1 MAPTIVG
8 TDEVTA
14 LSRHIIL
21 PYITD
26 QVYGSNALLYRLVA
40 ANRRVHQGGTHIE
53 VPFMYQKPTNGGA
66 YDGAYE
72 VVDVSPW
79 ETTLNMA
86 FDMRYYEVPITID
99 EKTLDRMNTD
109 LAVVN
114 ELTYKAETAKMHL
127 ADILGTD
134 LSQSEGSSGTGSDL
148 KKLTGLKAVIDDTTN
163 TTNYGQLA
171 RATYSGLNATLDAA
185 TATLTLASL
194 QSLVSSA
201 TKGGHAPTI
210 LRSRRMQYDR
220 YIALLQA
227 MQRIYV
233 GNMAKDEN
241 LAQAGFTNVLYGNIP
256 WIVDDKT
263 MDGANTSNSRIE
275 AINETVLELHCYG
288 SGEFSMT
295 EWLRPVDQPGAMT
308 SFVKWKGEIISPN
321 PQLHAAMTAV
331 TA

>member
-8 TDEVTA
+8 TDEVTS

-26 QVYGSNALLYRLVA
+26 GVYDSNALLYRLVA

-53 VPFMYQKPTNGGA
+53 VPLMTDKPTNGGA

-79 ETTLNMA
+79 EVTVNMG
-86 FDMRYYEVPITID
+86 FDMRYYQVSITID

-109 LAVVN
+109 MAVVN
-114 ELTYKAETAKMHL
+114 ELSYKAETAKMHL
-127 ADILGTD
+127 ADIIGTD
-134 LSQSEGSSGTGSDL
+134 LSRSEGSSGTGSDL
-148 KKLTGLKAVIDDTTN
+148 KKLTGMYAVIDDTTN

-171 RATYSGLNATLDAA
+171 RATYSQLNATLDAT

-194 QSLVSSA
+194 QSLISSA
-201 TKGGHAPTI
+201 TKGGHAPTL
-210 LRSRRMQYDR
+210 LRSRSEQYDR
-220 YIALLQA
+220 YVALLQA

-233 GNMAKDEN
+233 GNAAKDEN

-256 WIVDDKT
+256 WIVDDKVV
-263 MDGANTSNSRIE
+263 DGPDSSNSRIE

-288 SGEFSMT
+288 SGEISMT
-295 EWLRPVDQPGAMT
+295 EWRVPVDQPSAMT
-308 SFVKWKGEIISPN
+308 SFVKWKGEVISPN
-321 PQLHAAMTAV
+321 PQLHAAMTNVSA
-331 TA
+331 